1 MPRLLVVVLLAG
13 LLAACGFQLRGQARL
28 PAAMSATHV
37 AVANANTGFVRELEL
52 MLRANGVEV
61 VEDPGPEAAMLRI
74 DSQSMQ
80 RRPLSVSGRAR
91 VREYVLIFEVA
102 FDLVAPG
109 GEVLIDDD
117 RLRLTRDYSFDEQ
130 EILAAAREEEFLR
143 EDLGRAMAARLVRRL
158 EAVSAP

>member
-1 MPRLLVVVLLAG
+1 MHRLLAVLLLAG
-13 LLAACGFQLRGQARL
+13 VLAACGFQLRGQARL
-28 PAAMSATHV
+28 PAAMSATHL
-37 AVANANTGFVRELEL
+37 AVADANTGFVRELEL

-61 VEDPGPEAAMLRI
+61 VDDPDPDTAVLRI

-80 RRPLSVSGRAR
+80 RQPLSVSGRAR
-91 VREYVLIFEVA
+91 VREYVLIFEVV
-102 FDLVAPG
+102 FDLLAPD